1 MNTKNSSAKLQSSRA
16 GALWSKCVVII
27 ETAAFQRA
35 PVSCSVQV
43 LHALMLFAFGCEFG
57 TTHEPVSS
65 NGIVGPPRRPFVL
78 GSRGPLNGCHRTQS
92 NGMSTGPTLARIEA
106 DRL

>member
-16 GALWSKCVVII
+16 RALWSKCVVII

-35 PVSCSVQV
+35 PVSGSVQV
-43 LHALMLFAFGCEFG
+43 LHALMALMLFAFGCEFG

-78 GSRGPLNGCHRTQS
+78 GIEGRSTAAIKRHEHGPDAS
-92 NGMSTGPTLARIEA
+92 K
-106 DRL
+106 D